1 MLLLLRL
8 SRFSRV
14 RLWDPID
21 GSPPGS
27 SVAGILQAKTLE
39 WVAISFSNACMHA
52 KSLQS
57 CPTVQPHRWQPTRL
71 LCPQDSLGK
80 KAGVGCHFLLHFL
93 LQPSLVS
100 RCDPLAGPWAQLQAL
115 SSASA
120 VGAGLELPP
129 TLSPQPLAPLRWS
142 WTLPPGPLCLERP
155 LSSHLKQHSSELV
168 LVPSSHWPPCKGRD
182 VGLTHVLAPGT

>member
-1 MLLLLRL
+1 M
-8 SRFSRV
+8 
-14 RLWDPID
+14 
-21 GSPPGS
+21 
-27 SVAGILQAKTLE
+27 
-39 WVAISFSNACMHA
+39 
-52 KSLQS
+52 
-57 CPTVQPHRWQPTRL
+57 
-71 LCPQDSLGK
+71 
-80 KAGVGCHFLLHFL
+80 GCHFLLHFL

-182 VGLTHVLAPGT
+182 VGLPASCIGECGVLATGPPGKSQASFGKVFFDWLHSLCWKGQAK